1 MTGLDSFCG
10 DLIMCLLGAVSL
22 SKTKTELLIFIKA
35 VNMVHSTRQVHHEH
49 LVSELFERE
58 GARTDATLLILR
70 EYQSLWN
77 TT

>member
-22 SKTKTELLIFIKA
+22 SKAKTELLTFIKA
-35 VNMVHSTRQVHHEH
+35 VNMVCSTRQVHHDH
-49 LVSELFERE
+49 MVSEL
-58 GARTDATLLILR
+58 ILH

-77 TT
+77 AT